1 MQCPEQVFIQ
11 LPAEKAEMVQEG
23 SGKSRVEEA
32 VPEEDWLMFTTY

>member
-23 SGKSRVEEA
+23 SEKSRVEA
-32 VPEEDWLMFTTY
+32 VPEEDWLMVTTY